1 MSTLLRVAHTYPRG
15 HYRHR
20 GGAGVQV
27 EVWPEAEARARALGL
42 EQAGAEVTVGPPIVG
57 EHYWD
62 GTAWWMLTETGQ
74 RVWVWRRPEPE
85 PCGRVG
91 TEDDGEVEP

>member
-20 GGAGVQV
+20 EGAGVQV
-27 EVWPEAEARARALGL
+27 EVMPEAEARARALGL
-42 EQAGAEVTVGPPIVG
+42 QHHGAEVTVGAPIVG

-62 GTAWWMLTETGQ
+62 GTAWWMLDQHGQ
-74 RVWVWRRPEPE
+74 RVWVWRRPEGAP
-85 PCGRVG
+85 
-91 TEDDGEVEP
+91 